1 MVCEIVCKDGGQF
14 GIEATAEYRAVTVR
28 LQVRRIV
35 HVALSNYRGFI
46 ENHCSDPELST
57 RHRLQCQQG
66 LINCTDAVV
75 DDDDDG

>member
-1 MVCEIVCKDGGQF
+1 MAWEIVCKDGGQV
-14 GIEATAEYRAVTVR
+14 GIEAATEYWAVTVR

-35 HVALSNYRGFI
+35 HVALSNYRNLI
-46 ENHCSDPELST
+46 ENHCSDLELPA

-66 LINCTDAVV
+66 LINGTDAIV